1 MTALIT
7 GKNIERSNVVA
18 AIRAAIS
25 ALIDRNRD
33 KSGLARLLLAANCVS
48 FILLCL
54 IVFSRQIP
62 VVMFRYDGTLLLST
76 AKNQARW
83 MGNGLAYTMNFLE
96 GNGGLWWAQID
107 TKFDPAFILA
117 SIVADDKWTPV
128 VAFTVY
134 ASVFFLTT
142 ILIGISLGLRNY
154 VAVCGAWLGSLLAF
168 PFFVPTL
175 ATDLVWGNPHVL
187 MVIAL
192 LSVAA
197 SLLLRIGRGSLIS
210 SLFGALGLLL
220 IGAFI
225 LFAFAGA
232 AIQPL
237 PASIIFA
244 AACVFA
250 SRSNREWWTKVAALV
265 SVSAIL
271 ALLFGRFLV
280 GLYLNTKG
288 VLFPGEMWARPLGL
302 RDISHLLAPDGRI
315 MGLLLWVSALCGAL
329 FIALFGKRELRAFA
343 IGLLAACGI
352 PALLVAGTRL
362 SIGDWWGPNPAY
374 IDIYC
379 FALLSL
385 FGAALVCLAFQVVV
399 IARRRANLQ
408 VLAHRLRANHLSLMA
423 FAVLPWACLAWARP
437 PYSNEALRNANP
449 WRWPPHPTA
458 LTEFLHREIGL
469 QAGAPFRG
477 RVASLAGST
486 FDSSLRA
493 SPFLS
498 QHNYDQITLVYTGN
512 DHRLYGLWYFGIPTL
527 IENSQFSSPFFHL
540 LTTRLLTEGL
550 IVSTHSQTA
559 LTKFDARVL
568 AALGVRYVLTD
579 AANDLG
585 FPLRLHLKL
594 DPYRSQFLYELSR
607 PNLGNYSP
615 TQIHT
620 VTDAATAVK
629 LMADPTFDFT
639 KEVVLTEAMPE
650 AHWVPATKSTISV
663 FPDHLQVEAESDG
676 RSIVVL
682 PIEYSHCLQFALR
695 SGEPASIEVRR
706 ANLEQTAVAFSRSV
720 IGSIALQYGPLD
732 NSGCRLADY
741 QDSKELA
748 LRAVPR
754 SK

>member
-1 MTALIT
+1 MTELMT
-7 GKNIERSNVVA
+7 GKNIERPNMVA

-25 ALIDRNRD
+25 TPIDRDRD
-33 KSGLARLLLAANCVS
+33 KSGLARFLLAANCVS

-54 IVFSRQIP
+54 IVFSRQTP
-62 VVMFRYDGTLLLST
+62 VVMFRYDGTLLLSA

-83 MGNGLAYTMNFLE
+83 MGDGLAYTMNFLE

-117 SIVADDKWTPV
+117 SIVADDTWTPV

-134 ASVFFLTT
+134 AGEFFLTT
-142 ILIGISLGLRNY
+142 ILLGISLGLRNY
-154 VAVCGAWLGSLLAF
+154 VAVCGAWLGSLVAF

-210 SLFGALGLLL
+210 YLIGALGLLL

-232 AIQPL
+232 AIQPV

-244 AACVFA
+244 TACVCA
-250 SRSNREWWTKVAALV
+250 SRSSSERWMKVAALV

-280 GLYLNTKG
+280 GLYINTKG
-288 VLFPGEMWARPLGL
+288 VVFPGEMWASPLGL
-302 RDISHLLAPDGRI
+302 RNISHLLAPGGRV
-315 MGLLLWVSALCGAL
+315 MGPLLWASALCGAL
-329 FIALFGKRELRAFA
+329 CIALFGERELRAFA
-343 IGLLAACGI
+343 IGLLVASGSL
-352 PALLVAGTRL
+352 ALLVAAIRL

-385 FGAALVCLAFQVVV
+385 FGAVLVCLAFQVVV
-399 IARRRANLQ
+399 ITRRAANLQ
-408 VLAHRLRANHLSLMA
+408 IFAHQLGANHLSLMA
-423 FAVLPWACLAWARP
+423 FAVLPWACLAWAQP
-437 PYSNEALRNANP
+437 PYSNEAVLNANP

-458 LTEFLHREIGL
+458 LTEFLHRKIGL
-469 QAGAPFRG
+469 QPGTPFRG
-477 RVASLAGST
+477 RLASLAGST
-486 FDSSLRA
+486 FDSSLLV

-498 QHNYDQITLVYTGN
+498 QHNYDQITMVFTGN

-540 LTTRLLTEGL
+540 LTTRLLTEGQVL
-550 IVSTHSQTA
+550 STHSQTA
-559 LTKFDARVL
+559 LAKFDARVL
-568 AALGVRYVLTD
+568 EAVGVRYVLTD

-594 DPYRSQFLYELSR
+594 PYVSQFLYELPR

-615 TQIHT
+615 IQIHT
-620 VTDAATAVK
+620 VNDAATAVK

-639 KEVVLTEAMPE
+639 KEVVLTEPLPE
-650 AHWVPATKSTISV
+650 ADWVPATKSTITV
-663 FPDHLQVEAESDG
+663 FYDHLEVEAESDG

-682 PIEYSHCLQFALR
+682 PIEYSHCLQFMLHSSA
-695 SGEPASIEVRR
+695 PAPVEVRR

-720 IGSIALQYGPLD
+720 VGSIALQYGPLEHP
-732 NSGCRLADY
+732 GCRLADY
-741 QDSKELA
+741 HDSKELA
-748 LRAVPR
+748 LSAVPR
-754 SK
+754 AK

>member
-1 MTALIT
+1 MTALLT
-7 GKNIERSNVVA
+7 GKNIEQPNLVA

-25 ALIDRNRD
+25 ALVDRDRD
-33 KSGLARLLLAANCVS
+33 KSGLARLLLTANCVS

-54 IVFSRQIP
+54 IVFSRQTP

-83 MGNGLAYTMNFLE
+83 MGDGLSYTMNFLE

-117 SIVADDKWTPV
+117 SIIADDKWMPV

-134 ASVFFLTT
+134 ASEFFLTT
-142 ILIGISLGLRNY
+142 ILLGISLGLRNY
-154 VAVCGAWLGSLLAF
+154 VVVFGAWLGSLIAF

-175 ATDLVWGNPHVL
+175 ATDLIWGNPHIL

-210 SLFGALGLLL
+210 SLLGALGLIL

-232 AIQPL
+232 AIQPI

-244 AACVFA
+244 TACVCA
-250 SRSNREWWTKVAALV
+250 SRSNRERWMKVAALV

-280 GLYLNTKG
+280 GLYINTKG
-288 VLFPGEMWARPLGL
+288 AVFPGEMWASPLGP
-302 RDISHLLAPDGRI
+302 RNISHLLAPGGRV

-329 FIALFGKRELRAFA
+329 LIALFGEREPRAFA
-343 IGLLAACGI
+343 IGLLVASGSV
-352 PALLVAGTRL
+352 ALLVAAIHL

-379 FALLSL
+379 FAFLSL
-385 FGAALVCLAFQVVV
+385 FGSALVCLAFQVVV
-399 IARRRANLQ
+399 IIRRGASLQIFARRLG
-408 VLAHRLRANHLSLMA
+408 ANHLSLMA
-423 FAVLPWACLAWARP
+423 LAVLPWACLAWAQP
-437 PYSNEALRNANP
+437 PYCNEAVRNANP
-449 WRWPPHPTA
+449 WSWPPHPTA

-477 RVASLAGST
+477 RLASLAGST
-486 FDSSLRA
+486 FDSSLLV

-498 QHNYDQITLVYTGN
+498 QHNYDQITLVDTGN

-527 IENSQFSSPFFHL
+527 IENNQFSSPFFHL
-540 LTTRLLTEGL
+540 LTTRLLTEGRIL
-550 IVSTHSQTA
+550 STHSQTA
-559 LTKFDARVL
+559 LAKFDARVL
-568 AALGVRYVLTD
+568 EAVGVRYVLTD
-579 AANDLG
+579 AANNLG

-594 DPYRSQFLYELSR
+594 DSYRSQYLYELPQ

-615 TQIHT
+615 IQIHT
-620 VTDAATAVK
+620 VTDATSAVR

-639 KEVVLTEAMPE
+639 KEVVLAEPLPD
-650 AHWVPATKSTISV
+650 AHWVPATKSTITV
-663 FPDHLQVEAESDG
+663 FPDHLGVEAESDG

-682 PIEYSHCLQFALR
+682 PIEYSHCLQFMLR
-695 SGEPASIEVRR
+695 SSAPAPVEVRR
-706 ANLEQTAVAFSRSV
+706 ANLEQTAIAFSRSV
-720 IGSIALQYGPLD
+720 IGSITLRYGPFEHP
-732 NSGCRLADY
+732 GCRLADY

-748 LRAVPR
+748 LSAVPR
-754 SK
+754 TK